1 MLKFFILFLIL
12 FLNCDMHLPSKHII
26 TSIQKYSG
34 NNKCS
39 YYEKKSTMI
48 FVFVDDCNKFN
59 IDDEIIIE
67 AKKL

>member
-1 MLKFFILFLIL
+1 
-12 FLNCDMHLPSKHII
+12 MHLPSKHII

-39 YYEKKSTMI
+39 YYEKKSDML
-48 FVFVDDCNKFN
+48 FVDDCNKFN